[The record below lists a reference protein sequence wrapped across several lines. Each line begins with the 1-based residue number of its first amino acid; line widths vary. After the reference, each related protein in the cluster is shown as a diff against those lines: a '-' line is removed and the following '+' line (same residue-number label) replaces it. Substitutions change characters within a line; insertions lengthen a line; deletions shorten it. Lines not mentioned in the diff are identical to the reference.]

1 MSYENI
7 GRLLVDNTTVD
18 DNSPNDFN
26 DVSQN
31 DGDNN
36 QQVDGNDTP

>member
-7 GRLLVDNTTVD
+7 GRLLSDNTTID

-26 DVSQN
+26 N
-31 DGDNN
+31 DDNN
-36 QQVDGNDTP
+36 QQVDGNLLPLP